1 MSAVSILFLNA
12 TRTEIFLF
20 FLYFIFIFPPLDM
33 LTLSYCSYMVLF
45 FLSVKNKYYKRKFP
59 RSTQDVD
66 KRLPKQKKHETNP
79 KPYLHPNHVR
89 KSKTEFVLSLL
100 YRLAQ
105 VYKLETKLILI
116 LWAEVTSFS
125 NANLFLACQRVQ
137 NRHKGA
143 AVHIFFPLLSYGDSL
158 PS

>member
-1 MSAVSILFLNA
+1 M
-12 TRTEIFLF
+12 
-20 FLYFIFIFPPLDM
+20 
-33 LTLSYCSYMVLF
+33 
-45 FLSVKNKYYKRKFP
+45 
-59 RSTQDVD
+59 D
-66 KRLPKQKKHETNP
+66 KREPKQKKQETNP

-105 VYKLETKLILI
+105 VRKLETKLILI

-125 NANLFLACQRVQ
+125 NANLFLARQRVQ

-143 AVHIFFPLLSYGDSL
+143 AVHIFFRFFPMAT
-158 PS
+158 PSQAKKV